1 MIIKYKYSLVLSL
14 VILYLSLKNASDFN
28 SVQFFQIPYF
38 DKFVHFCMYFALMS
52 VIIFETVTSSVSR
65 SLYLIALYPFLY
77 GVLMEVLQGTVTT
90 SRSSSIY
97 DALFNTVGI
106 IASLLVWLTIR
117 KIRNAG
123 IK

>member
-14 VILYLSLKNASDFN
+14 VILYLSLKNSSDFN
-28 SVQFFQIPYF
+28 TVQFFQIPYF

-52 VIIFETVTSSVSR
+52 VIIYETVKSSVSR
-65 SLYLIALYPFLY
+65 SLYLIALYPFFY
-77 GVLMEVLQGTVTT
+77 GVLMEVLQGAVTT
-90 SRSSSIY
+90 TRSSSIY
-97 DALFNTVGI
+97 DAMFNTVGI
-106 IASLLVWLTIR
+106 IASMLVWLTIR

>member
-1 MIIKYKYSLVLSL
+1 MIRKYKYSLILSL

-28 SVQFFQIPYF
+28 TVQFFQIPYF

-52 VIIFETVTSSVSR
+52 VIIYETVTSAVSR
-65 SLYLIALYPFLY
+65 SLYLIALYPFFY

-97 DALFNTVGI
+97 DAMFNTVGI

>member
-1 MIIKYKYSLVLSL
+1 MIRKYKYSLILSL

-28 SVQFFQIPYF
+28 TVQFFQIPYF

-52 VIIFETVTSSVSR
+52 VIIYETVTSSVSK
-65 SLYLIALYPFLY
+65 SLYLIALYPFFY
-77 GVLMEVLQGTVTT
+77 GVLMEVLQGAVTT
-90 SRSSSIY
+90 TRSSSIY
-97 DALFNTVGI
+97 DAMFNTVGI
-106 IASLLVWLTIR
+106 IASMLVWLTIR

>member
-1 MIIKYKYSLVLSL
+1 MIRKYKYSLILSL

-28 SVQFFQIPYF
+28 EVQFFQIPYF

-52 VIIFETVTSSVSR
+52 VIIYETVISSVSR
-65 SLYLIALYPFLY
+65 SLYLIALYPFFY
-77 GVLMEVLQGTVTT
+77 GVLIEVLQGTVTT
-90 SRSSSIY
+90 TRSSSIY
-97 DALFNTVGI
+97 DAMFNTVGI
-106 IASLLVWLTIR
+106 IASMLVWLTIR

>member
-1 MIIKYKYSLVLSL
+1 MIRKYKYSLILSL